1 MGTQLTMDEQFQ
13 EDWLDRRLRE
23 EMPYIH
29 DAGFTARVVQNLP
42 APVGRHSW
50 RAAILLSV
58 TLLAS
63 VVTYLASDGGRFLI
77 VAAYR
82 FAAMPL
88 VFISLVAICS
98 TLIATAVAASAAL
111 STVREQR

>member
-1 MGTQLTMDEQFQ
+1 MDEQLQ

-23 EMPYIH
+23 EMPYID
-29 DAGFTARVVQNLP
+29 DAGFTAQVVQKLP
-42 APVGRHSW
+42 APSSRHSF
-50 RAAILLSV
+50 RALILLSI

-82 FAAMPL
+82 FASMPL
-88 VFISLVAICS
+88 VFISLVAVCA
-98 TLIATAVAASAAL
+98 TLIATAVGASAAL
-111 STVREQR
+111 AQARDTR

>member
-1 MGTQLTMDEQFQ
+1 MDEQLQ

-23 EMPYIH
+23 EMPYID
-29 DAGFTARVVQNLP
+29 DAGFTAGVVQKLP
-42 APVGRHSW
+42 APGRQRSF

-63 VVTYLASDGGRFLI
+63 VVTYFASDGGRFLI

-82 FAAMPL
+82 LAAMPL
-88 VFISLVAICS
+88 LFISLVAICC
-98 TLIATAVAASAAL
+98 TLAATAVAASAAL
-111 STVREQR
+111 SSAREQR

>member
-1 MGTQLTMDEQFQ
+1 MDEQFQ

-23 EMPYIH
+23 EMPYID
-29 DAGFTARVVQNLP
+29 DAGFTARIVQKLP
-42 APVGRHSW
+42 APVSRRSW
-50 RAAILLSV
+50 RAAILISM

-82 FAAMPL
+82 FASMPL
-88 VFISLVAICS
+88 VFIGLVAICG

-111 STVREQR
+111 AETRGTR